1 MVNRCFNWEACG
13 QLQCIG
19 IFSVKC
25 VTQHVLCVSWSCN
38 YDSLILSWLTYYFQS
53 SLLSLLSIV
62 NIQSPSRQNLDVFWD
77 FEFSWRLLLSLSSS
91 SSRRPSSGIHE
102 PITPTHRDPATKQGG
117 RLEGIPCLY
126 RVGRCWWLQGDCL
139 CTDRKWTIKWWGKK
153 LDNRFFTIFHDFD

>member
-13 QLQCIG
+13 QLHCIG

-102 PITPTHRDPATKQGG
+102 PITPPIAILQQSREVVSKAS
-117 RLEGIPCLY
+117 
-126 RVGRCWWLQGDCL
+126 RVSTELVDVGDCRVIVCVL
-139 CTDRKWTIKWWGKK
+139 TENGQ
-153 LDNRFFTIFHDFD
+153 

>member
-102 PITPTHRDPATKQGG
+102 PITPPIAILQQSREVVWKAS
-117 RLEGIPCLY
+117 
-126 RVGRCWWLQGDCL
+126 RVSTELVDVGDCRVIVCVL
-139 CTDRKWTIKWWGKK
+139 TENGQ
-153 LDNRFFTIFHDFD
+153 

>member
-102 PITPTHRDPATKQGG
+102 PITPPIAILQQSREVVSKAS
-117 RLEGIPCLY
+117 
-126 RVGRCWWLQGDCL
+126 RVSTELVDVGDCRVIVCVL
-139 CTDRKWTIKWWGKK
+139 TENGQ
-153 LDNRFFTIFHDFD
+153 

>member
-25 VTQHVLCVSWSCN
+25 VTQHVLCVSSVCAFN
-38 YDSLILSWLTYYFQS
+38 RKIMSVDLAIMCLILSWLTYYFQS

-91 SSRRPSSGIHE
+91 SSSSRRASSGIHD
-102 PITPTHRDPATKQGG
+102 PITPPIA
-117 RLEGIPCLY
+117 I
-126 RVGRCWWLQGDCL
+126 LQQSREVVWKASSISTGLVDVGDCRVIVCVL
-139 CTDRKWTIKWWGKK
+139 TENGP
-153 LDNRFFTIFHDFD
+153 

>member
-91 SSRRPSSGIHE
+91 SSSRRPSSGIHE
-102 PITPTHRDPATKQGG
+102 PITPPIAILQQSREVVWKAS
-117 RLEGIPCLY
+117 
-126 RVGRCWWLQGDCL
+126 RVSTELVDVGDCRVIVCVL
-139 CTDRKWTIKWWGKK
+139 TENGQ
-153 LDNRFFTIFHDFD
+153 

>member
-38 YDSLILSWLTYYFQS
+38 YDRLILSWLTYYFQS

-62 NIQSPSRQNLDVFWD
+62 NIQSPSRQNLGVFWD

-102 PITPTHRDPATKQGG
+102 PITPPIA
-117 RLEGIPCLY
+117 IPQQSREVVWKAS
-126 RVGRCWWLQGDCL
+126 RVSTELVDVGDCRVIVCVL
-139 CTDRKWTIKWWGKK
+139 TENGQ
-153 LDNRFFTIFHDFD
+153 